1 MIRSLF
7 LAATDA
13 AVALARRRAT
23 SLSAATM
30 LTSRQR
36 EVLGALAHG
45 RQTKEIARDLGIK
58 ESTVKTHIAKA
69 CHRLGA
75 TTRAQAVA
83 RYVQLTKR

>member
-1 MIRSLF
+1 MIRSIF
-7 LAATDA
+7 LAASDA
-13 AVALARRRAT
+13 AVALARRRVT
-23 SLSAATM
+23 PPSGAAL

-75 TTRAQAVA
+75 STRAQAVA